1 MSVKP
6 LGERVL
12 LEVPE
17 VKEEKTQC
25 GLFVP
30 DTAKEKPLEATVIA
44 VGAKV
49 EEVKAGDKVIYSKYS
64 GNEVKLDGEEYI
76 IVKQNDILA
85 IVE

>member
-17 VKEEKTQC
+17 VKEEKTSS

-30 DTAKEKPLEATVIA
+30 DTAKEKPLEAIVVA
-44 VGAKV
+44 VGSKV
-49 EEVKAGDKVIYSKYS
+49 EDVKAGDRVIYAKFA
-64 GNEVKLDGEEYI
+64 GNEVKVDDKAYLLMEI
-76 IVKQNDILA
+76 NDVLA
-85 IVE
+85 VIE

>member
-1 MSVKP
+1 MIKP

-17 VKEEKTQC
+17 VKEEKTQS

-30 DTAKEKPLEATVIA
+30 DTVKEKPNHAVVAA

-49 EEVKAGDKVIYSKYS
+49 EEVKEGDKVIYSKFA
-64 GNEVKLDGEEYI
+64 GTEVKEGDKKYMLMEI
-76 IVKQNDILA
+76 NDILA
-85 IVE
+85 VID

>member
-12 LEVPE
+12 LEVVE
-17 VKEEKTQC
+17 AKEEKTQG

-30 DTAKEKPLEATVIA
+30 ETAKEKPLEATVAA

-49 EEVKAGDKVIYSKYS
+49 EEVKAGDKVVYAKFAGTEIKVEDKKYLI
-64 GNEVKLDGEEYI
+64 LDI
-76 IVKQNDILA
+76 NDILA
-85 IVE
+85 VID

>member
-30 DTAKEKPLEATVIA
+30 DTAKEKPLEATVVA

-49 EEVKAGDKVIYSKYS
+49 EEVKDGDKVIYSKYS
-64 GNEVKLDGEEYI
+64 GNEVKLVGEEYI

>member
-1 MSVKP
+1 MIKP

-17 VKEEKTQC
+17 VKEEKTQG

-30 DTAKEKPLEATVIA
+30 DTAKEKPLEANVIA

-49 EEVKAGDKVIYSKYS
+49 FM
-64 GNEVKLDGEEYI
+64 
-76 IVKQNDILA
+76 QNLQA
-85 IVE
+85 RK

>member
-1 MSVKP
+1 MIKP

-17 VKEEKTQC
+17 VKEEKTQG

-30 DTAKEKPLEATVIA
+30 DTAKEKPLEADVIA

-49 EEVKAGDKVIYSKYS
+49 EDVKAGDKVVYAKFA
-64 GNEVKLDGEEYI
+64 GTEVKYEDKKYLIMD
-76 IVKQNDILA
+76 VADVLA
-85 IVE
+85 VIE

>member
-17 VKEEKTQC
+17 VKEEKTSG

-30 DTAKEKPLEATVIA
+30 DTAKDKPTEAVVVSI
-44 VGAKV
+44 GAKV
-49 EEVKAGDKVIYSKYS
+49 EDVKAGDKVIYDKFA
-64 GNEVKLDGEEYI
+64 GTEVKFEDKKYI
-76 IVKQNDILA
+76 LMDVANVLA
-85 IVE
+85 FIE

>member
-1 MSVKP
+1 MIKP

-17 VKEEKTQC
+17 VKEEKTQG

-30 DTAKEKPLEATVIA
+30 DTAKEKPLEANVIA

-49 EEVKAGDKVIYSKYS
+49 EDIKAGDKVVYAKFA
-64 GNEVKLDGEEYI
+64 GTEVKYEDKKYLIMYVAD
-76 IVKQNDILA
+76 VLA
-85 IVE
+85 VVE